1 MAVLLLVVVLFAGDK
16 NYLGH
21 WYISIIVFA
30 SFFIVTNYI
39 GKLERKNPVDKKV
52 KIISWICFIATAIF
66 GLIFV
71 VSNPEIFNTY
81 GIK

>member
-39 GKLERKNPVDKKV
+39 GKLER
-52 KIISWICFIATAIF
+52 IQ
-66 GLIFV
+66 LIKRLKSLVGFV
-71 VSNPEIFNTY
+71 LLQRQY
-81 GIK
+81 LD